1 MNRFVA
7 ALAGVIALIS
17 PTFAIG
23 ACDTDCN
30 KECCGAFGL
39 CEPSCKVS
47 CEASKTLCQGTG
59 VDLGHLPNP
68 LGQSCIAAFQVVTNA
83 LIVSQGFYPTGSE
96 YMINE
101 AKDALVRTGLFAQN
115 EFDGI
120 QIRWCSLNP
129 PTLGVAA
136 DAGVI
141 CLSDGLF
148 NSADHFR
155 TAVVLAH
162 EMTHIRQYR
171 RDGTDN
177 FKCAYSQQYLQH
189 SASYA
194 NSFEKA
200 AYDFENNTAQPALAN
215 LWRQMQQSQS
225 APAAG
230 PVAPGP
236 QLAPNNFSQLPLCA
250 NCPRGVADCPNGCR
264 MQ

>member
-7 ALAGVIALIS
+7 VLSGVVALIS
-17 PTFAIG
+17 PTFALG
-23 ACDTDCN
+23 DCNTDCN
-30 KECCGAFGL
+30 KDCCRNFGI
-39 CEPSCKVS
+39 CEPTCKLS
-47 CEASKTLCQGTG
+47 CEASKKVCQGTG

-68 LGQSCIAAFQVVTNA
+68 LGQSCIAAFQIATNA
-83 LIVSQGFYPTGSE
+83 LIVSQGFYPAGSE

-101 AKDALVRTGLFAQN
+101 AKTALVRTGLFAQN
-115 EFDGI
+115 EFDGV
-120 QIRWCSLNP
+120 QIRWCSLKS

-148 NSADHFR
+148 NSANHFG

-189 SASYA
+189 STTYG
-194 NSFEKA
+194 NSFEKE
-200 AYDFENNTAQPALAN
+200 AYDFENNTARPALTN
-215 LWRQMQQSQS
+215 LWWQAQQGQA
-225 APAAG
+225 APAG
-230 PVAPGP
+230 QSVPVPPG
-236 QLAPNNFSQLPLCA
+236 LPLCA
-250 NCPRGVADCPNGCR
+250 SCPRGVADCPNGCR
-264 MQ
+264 MR